1 MFIEPSSVEY
11 LRQKQIDGFH
21 SFCFFPYSCIFF
33 PCMHFHNTCS
43 VSFFWFIP
51 FYFNF
56 SSCFKLSSTS
66 FGQSRLKQDPKPISK
81 SYFIPFVYSIIIM
94 TWLNFQL
101 FTVVLRCWYNR
112 YSICLISFL
121 HLYELIPAFICFSNV
136 RSLVNYLCGVKL
148 LNPVPVFFFYFSRI

>member
-11 LRQKQIDGFH
+11 LRQKQIDVFH

-33 PCMHFHNTCS
+33 PCIHFHNTCS
-43 VSFFWFIP
+43 VSFFWFIS
-51 FYFNF
+51 FYYNF
-56 SSCFKLSSTS
+56 SSCFKLSSAS

-101 FTVVLRCWYNR
+101 LQWFYNAGIIDIVFVWFHFFI
-112 YSICLISFL
+112 YMNWFL
-121 HLYELIPAFICFSNV
+121 
-136 RSLVNYLCGVKL
+136 L
-148 LNPVPVFFFYFSRI
+148 LFVFPMFEV